1 MYTAF
6 YLLSNLFH
14 IYSMFLFAKLVFDR
28 RDVNKITE
36 LLAFAAYYA
45 VNSAAFLFGGNWL
58 LNILSNIIPFFSIA
72 FLYKSSILKKIAS
85 TLGMSVFTIVCDI
98 LVVTIQRLLNINSVF
113 FDLGF
118 VTNTLLIAAMSF
130 AIRFKR
136 KDKEKYPE
144 LPTLYYISVIFVPL
158 GSVVIGYFVAQSLDV
173 ASLISS
179 VIILLINA
187 DVFYL
192 YDTLTEMFFKKQENE
207 LIRNQNKAYLNQI
220 HIMQE
225 SQLKIRCLKHDM
237 DSHIAKMQ
245 DLLNNRKYADLED
258 YLRDARHAID
268 TDISIVRSGN
278 DSVDSILNYNL
289 TQIKSMKVETEF
301 KVLIPENLGIS
312 LFDINIVLGNLVD
325 NAIEAL
331 KCVPKDEEKKLI
343 INIDSRQ
350 GYIKI
355 YIANT
360 FDGIIAADGRTRKGD
375 NINHGLGLK
384 SVSKTVEKYGG
395 LLKTEVNGK
404 WFEISVIMYEK

>member
-28 RDVNKITE
+28 KDINKIME

-45 VNSAAFLFGGNWL
+45 VNSMAFLFVNNL
-58 LNILSNIIPFFSIA
+58 ILTILSNVFPFLCIT
-72 FLYKSSILKKIAS
+72 FLYKSSLLKKIAS

-98 LVVTIQRLLNINSVF
+98 LVVTIQRLLNIQSVF

-158 GSVVIGYFVAQSLDV
+158 GSAIIGHFTAQSLDIV
-173 ASLISS
+173 SLISS

-258 YLRDARHAID
+258 YLHDTKHAID
-268 TDISIVRSGN
+268 TDVSIVRSGN
-278 DSVDSILNYNL
+278 ESVDSILNYKL
-289 TQIKSMKVETEF
+289 TQLKSMKIETEF
-301 KVLIPENLGIS
+301 KILIPENLGIS

-343 INIDSRQ
+343 IKIDSRQ

-360 FDGIIAADGRTRKGD
+360 FDGIIAAEGKSRKSD

-384 SVSKTVEKYGG
+384 SISRTVEKYGG

-404 WFEISVIMYEK
+404 WFEASVIMYEK